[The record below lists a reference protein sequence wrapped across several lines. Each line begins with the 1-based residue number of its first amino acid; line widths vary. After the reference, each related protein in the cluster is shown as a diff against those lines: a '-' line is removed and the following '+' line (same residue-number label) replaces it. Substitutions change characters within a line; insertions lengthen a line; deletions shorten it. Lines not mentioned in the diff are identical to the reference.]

1 MTSASAVESLLEKEG
16 KKARRSGVARKR
28 KERERKQKRKK
39 EEEQRRK
46 SEECAKKAE
55 LKAKQKT
62 QKEEEKARKA
72 EEKAKSK
79 VSTGRKK
86 GGSGDEPSVRQAKRA
101 RTDHSVNEINQSEC
115 CVCIVDYDN
124 DPSGKDWVECAC
136 GRWLRKDCADDCVM
150 G

>member
-1 MTSASAVESLLEKEG
+1 MCKKGRIKSKAEDAERGGKSSEGRGKG
-16 KKARRSGVARKR
+16 KKQGLNW
-28 KERERKQKRKK
+28 
-39 EEEQRRK
+39 
-46 SEECAKKAE
+46 KKA
-55 LKAKQKT
+55 
-62 QKEEEKARKA
+62 
-72 EEKAKSK
+72 S
-79 VSTGRKK
+79 
-86 GGSGDEPSVRQAKRA
+86 GSGDEPSVRQAKRA